1 MARKPRAPR
10 VREPVQVYLDPGD
23 RELLEEAARRTGLA
37 RAEILRR
44 GLRAIAHEMIA
55 EQAPGSSFEYLIGI
69 LGDDPSIPRDLAAR
83 HDEYLYGELSDEPAR
98 ER

>member
-1 MARKPRAPR
+1 MARKHPSAR
-10 VREPVQVYLDPGD
+10 VREPVQVYLDRGD
-23 RELLEEAARRTGLA
+23 RDLLEEAARRSGLP

-44 GLRAIAHEMIA
+44 GLRAIAHQMLA
-55 EQAPGSSFEYLIGI
+55 EQTPGSSFEYLIGI

-83 HDEYLYGELSDEPAR
+83 HDEYLYGDLSDDAG